1 MTNKIPSG
9 LRLPQETLDL
19 LRGIALKEK
28 RSLNNLLE
36 KIIEEYLLQNGYIDN
51 Q

>member
-1 MTNKIPSG
+1 MSRIQIN
-9 LRLPQETLDL
+9 LRVEEEL
-19 LRGIALKEK
+19 LQPLKEAAQKDK
-28 RSLNNLLE
+28 RSTNNLIE